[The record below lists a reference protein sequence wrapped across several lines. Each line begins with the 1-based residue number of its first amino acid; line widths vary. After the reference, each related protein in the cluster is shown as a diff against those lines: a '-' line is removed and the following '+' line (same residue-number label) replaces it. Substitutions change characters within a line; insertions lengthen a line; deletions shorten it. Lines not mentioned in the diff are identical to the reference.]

1 MIEKTGYKS
10 NGFRITTIDG
20 GTMEKTSINIFE
32 TLTDKTYKNLQ
43 QHLTFTNKMNAI
55 VLQESPIQYKI
66 QQICTAIDFRF
77 NTYSTF
83 TYLKQQPLQ
92 FIRSQRFP
100 EQETPNISQQEMNY
114 HHQLMTKYKR
124 LNWSI
129 LSELSL
135 HSKTWRIAKSE
146 LCENS
151 YFIPVYTMSHEVIG
165 YFIIYFKGIRIGERL
180 LSVLTRKLEQCIQL
194 LEKLSMYERQIE
206 ILQTTDTTT
215 NLPSYK
221 KFITMLSHYKNENK
235 VGVIKII
242 EPGEFSKI
250 VELYGR
256 PVGERLLRHIGECLK
271 QASTSDNSEVAR
283 FTSSALIMFS
293 PVDFKHLVK
302 RKTTISDEMNASF
315 TIDDQPIHISLKVG
329 IAPFNSRI
337 ANHDAIRFAE
347 YALTKA
353 KGVHGSHTEFYT
365 ARNDAV
371 LERELFVLNHLKNAI
386 YNGEIDIHFQ
396 PKFALHNEKIISM
409 EALARWYS
417 PELGFISPAEFIPI
431 AENAGLI
438 KNLELQIIEKVL
450 MWHQQRQYEGKRIV
464 PVAVNIS
471 PEHFYHPLFIQNLQR
486 LLHTYYADPKTLIIE
501 VTENMG
507 LFDSER
513 ARKIINKLRN
523 MGIYTSIDDFGIG
536 YSSLSYLQKFSFNE
550 LKIDRS
556 FVMKLDELATQT
568 IVKAIIEI
576 AHTLEMDVIA
586 EGVETKEQRDI
597 LKAISCDGIQGYYYS
612 KPLPI
617 EEAEK
622 CIDEE
627 RLKRKQIW

>member
-1 MIEKTGYKS
+1 
-10 NGFRITTIDG
+10 
-20 GTMEKTSINIFE
+20 MEKTSINIFE
-32 TLTDKTYKNLQ
+32 TLTDKTYKNMQ

-66 QQICTAIDFRF
+66 QQICTEIDFQF

-83 TYLKQQPLQ
+83 TYLNQQPLQ
-92 FIRSQRFP
+92 FIISQRFP
-100 EQETPNISQQEMNY
+100 EQETPKISQQEINY
-114 HHQLMTKYKR
+114 HHQLMANNKR

-129 LSELSL
+129 LAELSL
-135 HSKTWRIAKSE
+135 HSKTWRFAKSE
-146 LCENS
+146 LCANS
-151 YFIPVYTMSHEVIG
+151 YFIPIYTMSHEAIG
-165 YFIIYFKGIRIGERL
+165 YFIVYFEEIGIGERL

-194 LEKLSMYERQIE
+194 LDKISMYERQIE
-206 ILQTTDTTT
+206 MLQTTDTTT

-221 KFITMLSHYKNENK
+221 KFITMLNRYKNENK
-235 VGVIKII
+235 IGVIKII

-256 PVGERLLRHIGECLK
+256 PVGDRLLRQVGEHLK
-271 QASTSDNSEVAR
+271 QASVSDNSEVAR

-315 TIDDQPIHISLKVG
+315 TIDDQQIHISLKVG
-329 IAPFNSRI
+329 IAPFDSRI
-337 ANHDAIRFAE
+337 AGHDAIRFAE

-365 ARNDAV
+365 ARNDAT

-386 YNGEIDIHFQ
+386 YNEIIDIHFQ

-409 EALARWYS
+409 EALARWHS
-417 PELGFISPAEFIPI
+417 PELGFVSPAEFIPM

-450 MWHQQRQYEGKRIV
+450 MWQQQRQYEGKRIV
-464 PVAVNIS
+464 PIAVNIS
-471 PEHFYHPLFIQNLQR
+471 PEHFYHPLFIQNIQQ
-486 LLHTYYADPKTLIIE
+486 LLHTYYADPKYLIIE

-507 LFDSER
+507 LVDSER
-513 ARKIINKLRN
+513 ARIIINKLRN
-523 MGIYTSIDDFGIG
+523 MGVYTSIDDFGIG

-556 FVMKLDELATQT
+556 FIMKLDELATQT

-597 LKAISCDGIQGYYYS
+597 LKAIRCDGIQGYYYS

-627 RLKRKQIW
+627 P